1 MAGANIA
8 TSFCFIPAIHESLS
22 PRTQAQQFVGIGRR
36 FHAYINKFVFPLYLT
51 SSIAAIIFAP
61 SFLRRNLLIGGF
73 IGTLAQ
79 GPITKYWIAPVAVDI
94 KEFSQSEA
102 KDTEGEK
109 LLEKWN
115 TLSIYRMGFSVFG
128 IGAMLVALMV

>member
-8 TSFCFIPAIHESLS
+8 TSFCFIPAIQESLS
-22 PRTQAQQFVGIGRR
+22 PRAQAQQFVGIGKR
-36 FHAYINKFVFPLYLT
+36 FHAYINKFVFPLYIT

-61 SFLRRNLLIGGF
+61 SVLRRNLLIGGF

-79 GPITKYWIAPVAVDI
+79 GPITKYWIAPIAVDI

-102 KDTEGEK
+102 KHPGDEK

-115 TLSIYRMGFSVFG
+115 TLSTYRMGFSVIG
-128 IGAMLVALMV
+128 IGAMLAALIV